1 MIPNV
6 IHRHD
11 LVWLEPG
18 IDAGQL
24 TASVEHAHCVRDW
37 VERGW
42 PLVVARQPEPI
53 PEQGDLLALGFTLP
67 SAPARKRIALCAP
80 RAAIVRHSRPLSLMD
95 AIGHSPRSWRAGM
108 FSLQALCAE
117 TGAVPRVYG
126 SLSSQTFTGASYL
139 DEASDLDL
147 LLECSE
153 ATQHLELLA
162 ALETFPRQSPRIDGE
177 ILMPTGWAVAW
188 RELAEAV
195 RAGAPRQVLAKSDR
209 ETRLIPVD
217 QLFNNLLSLTA

>member
-1 MIPNV
+1 MITKAL
-6 IHRHD
+6 HRHD

-18 IDAGQL
+18 VDAGRFA
-24 TASVEHAHCVRDW
+24 ASAEHARYARDW

-53 PEQGDLLALGFTLP
+53 PKQGDLLALGFTLP
-67 SAPARKRIALCAP
+67 SAPVRKRIALCAP
-80 RAAIVRHSRPLSLMD
+80 RAAIVRHSRPLSLIE
-95 AIGHSPRSWRAGM
+95 AIDHAPRSWRAAM

-117 TGAVPRVYG
+117 TGTVARVYG

-139 DEASDLDL
+139 DQASDLDL

-153 ATQHLELLA
+153 ATPHLELLA
-162 ALETFPRQSPRIDGE
+162 ALETFPRLSPRIDGE

-188 RELAEAV
+188 RELAVAV
-195 RAGAPRQVLAKSDR
+195 RAGAPRKVLAKSDR
-209 ETRLIPVD
+209 ATRLIPVD
-217 QLFNNLLSLTA
+217 QLFNNFLTLAA